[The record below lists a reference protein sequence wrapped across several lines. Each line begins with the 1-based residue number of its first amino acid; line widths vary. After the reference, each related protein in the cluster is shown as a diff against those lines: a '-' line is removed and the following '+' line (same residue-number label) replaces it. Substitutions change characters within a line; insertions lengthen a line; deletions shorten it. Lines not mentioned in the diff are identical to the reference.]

1 MPRKTNSNSHKRRK
15 NKPNKCSWFVQLQ
28 ANKFQGFFKD
38 KLQYSR
44 TKNYLNI
51 GILWTPLITLLAK
64 TRHGVIYNFYFFCH
78 RSSHFLN
85 YFLHQDFEKWLGM
98 SCNCIWGTEIAFEIK
113 KQKRSIVHPEKCFN
127 NTRELYRFLHRGW
140 AEFPLAKKSHFTG
153 KGVLRRQGCEFQG
166 LFKTTSKIQDLFKIV
181 RTMKTQVWTRQPLHW
196 SLNFTRVNRKDADAS
211 TNAMWKL
218 LELCMMLKWELVTN
232 CACVCV
238 GRVNNSCACVAHV
251 S

>member
-1 MPRKTNSNSHKRRK
+1 MTGYELQLYLRYRNSIW
-15 NKPNKCSWFVQLQ
+15 NKETEKKYCSSRNVLTIPVSCTGSYIEDEPN
-28 ANKFQGFFKD
+28 
-38 KLQYSR
+38 
-44 TKNYLNI
+44 
-51 GILWTPLITLLAK
+51 
-64 TRHGVIYNFYFFCH
+64 
-78 RSSHFLN
+78 
-85 YFLHQDFEKWLGM
+85 
-98 SCNCIWGTEIAFEIK
+98 
-113 KQKRSIVHPEKCFN
+113 
-127 NTRELYRFLHRGW
+127 
-140 AEFPLAKKSHFTG
+140 FPWQKKSHFTG

-218 LELCMMLKWELVTN
+218 LELCMMLKWELVSN